1 MNTVQPIRSKSQVM
15 DIAAYLRGKSE
26 RDYILFLFGIYSGL
40 RISDILPL
48 KVRDVKGKSRLYMR
62 EQKTGK
68 ERSISINKELQ
79 KPLADYVSDLEEW
92 EYLFPSRQRT
102 SRIKKEQETKPL
114 TRQRAI
120 QILKAACARFGI
132 ENIGTHTLRKTFGY
146 HMYQDTKDI
155 ATIQA
160 IFNHSSPTVTFR
172 YIGIDQDKKDS
183 LVMGFSFKR

>member
-15 DIAAYLRGKSE
+15 DIVDYLKAKNS
-26 RDYILFLFGIYSGL
+26 RDYILFMFGIYSGL

-48 KVRDVKGKSRLYMR
+48 KVRDIRGKKRLYIR
-62 EQKTGK
+62 EKKTGK
-68 ERSISINKELQ
+68 EKTIFINKELQ
-79 KPLADYVSDLEEW
+79 AALVDYIKDMKDW
-92 EYLFPSRQRT
+92 QFLFPSRQRT
-102 SRIKKEQETKPL
+102 SKIKKDQETKAM

-120 QILKAACARFGI
+120 QILKQAAFRFGL

-160 IFNHSSPTVTFR
+160 IFNHSSPLITLR
-172 YIGIDQDKKDS
+172 YIGVDQDKKDN
-183 LVMGFSFKR
+183 LVRGFSFTK